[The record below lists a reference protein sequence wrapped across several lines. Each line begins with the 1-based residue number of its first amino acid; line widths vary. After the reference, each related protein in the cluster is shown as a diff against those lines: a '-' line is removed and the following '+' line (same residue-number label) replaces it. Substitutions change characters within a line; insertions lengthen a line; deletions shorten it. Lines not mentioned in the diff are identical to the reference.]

1 MFTAMSI
8 AQGGCGLPTL
18 ADAVYDYF
26 VTGKCTYVTVSL
38 PDLPDEKLKKL
49 VEKVSTVLFCS
60 LPSTTTTKNIYRM
73 CMHASIASCLLNGI
87 VTYVLMCITHYSV
100 SSKKLFLK

>member
-8 AQGGCGLPTL
+8 AQGGCGLPIL

-49 VEKVSTVLFCS
+49 VEKVSTV
-60 LPSTTTTKNIYRM
+60 
-73 CMHASIASCLLNGI
+73 
-87 VTYVLMCITHYSV
+87 
-100 SSKKLFLK
+100 